1 MGISWSSPEPSLP
14 LEEVIRLLEEEMKA
28 WKQAADE
35 VVALKPN
42 LHDTEALNRADR
54 HIYWC
59 RARAEALRKLVTRI
73 CDTGI

>member
-1 MGISWSSPEPSLP
+1 
-14 LEEVIRLLEEEMKA
+14 MKA